1 MGKKT
6 NKEFSWRAFASVL
19 AAVSFI
25 AMTFTGVILFVV
37 PPGRVANWTGWTLMG
52 LSKHQWIGLHVWFS
66 NLFVVASILHVYLN
80 WKPLVNYFKDKA
92 SKAFALRGEW
102 AAAVVVSAA
111 VFAFTLA
118 EVAPFSS
125 LLDWNERIK
134 HSWETPSER
143 APIPHAELLTLSE
156 LAKQAP
162 DVDLDTMLSNLK
174 AKGIEVDSPNV
185 VLGDLAEAWKMTPMQ
200 LYDLALGR
208 GGGGR
213 GRGGPGGGRRGQ
225 GDGAGQYEGVGAS
238 ADGDHVRGGAGGPG
252 FGRLTLKQ
260 YCDQM
265 GLDANACVERLKKAG
280 FEAAPG
286 MTMRAIA
293 DTAGVH
299 PSEVR
304 NFLEPVE

>member
-1 MGKKT
+1 MGKKMK
-6 NKEFSWRAFASVL
+6 KEFSWRAFASVL
-19 AAVSFI
+19 TTVSFV

-37 PPGRVANWTGWTLMG
+37 PPGRVANWTGWTLMA
-52 LSKHQWIGLHVWFS
+52 LTKHQWVALHVWFS
-66 NLFVVASILHVYLN
+66 NIFVVASILHVYFN
-80 WKPLVNYFKDKA
+80 WKPLVNYFKDKVN
-92 SKAFALRGEW
+92 KGFALRGEW
-102 AAAVVVSAA
+102 AAAVVVSAV

-125 LLDWNERIK
+125 LMEWNEEIK
-134 HSWETPSER
+134 HSWEAPSER
-143 APIPHAELLTLSE
+143 APIPHAELLTLAE
-156 LAKQAP
+156 LAEQAP
-162 DVDLDTMLSNLK
+162 DVDLDTMLANLK

-185 VLGDLAEAWKMTPMQ
+185 VLGEVAEGLKMTPMQ

-208 GGGGR
+208 PSGGR
-213 GRGGPGGGRRGQ
+213 GRGGGRGGQ
-225 GDGAGQYEGVGAS
+225 GGGAGQFDDPHVGVDAN
-238 ADGDHVRGGAGGPG
+238 HVPSGRG

-260 YCDQM
+260 HCDQM

-293 DTAGVH
+293 DAAGVH

-304 NFLEPVE
+304 DFLEPVE

>member
-19 AAVSFI
+19 ATVSFI
-25 AMTFTGVILFVV
+25 AMTFTGIILFVV
-37 PPGRVANWTGWTLMG
+37 PPGRVANWTGWTLMA
-52 LSKHQWIGLHVWFS
+52 LTKHQWVALHVWFS
-66 NLFVVASILHVYLN
+66 LIFMIASVLHVYFN
-80 WKPLVNYFKDKA
+80 WKPLVSYFKDKVN
-92 SKAFALRGEW
+92 KAFVLRGEW
-102 AAAVVVSAA
+102 AAAVVVSAV

-125 LLDWNERIK
+125 LLEWNEQIK
-134 HSWETPSER
+134 HSWETPGER
-143 APIPHAELLTLSE
+143 APIPHAELLTFAE
-156 LAKQAP
+156 LAEQAP
-162 DVDLDTMLSNLK
+162 DVDLDTMLANLK

-185 VLGDLAEAWKMTPMQ
+185 VLGEVAEGLKMTPMQ

-208 GGGGR
+208 TGSGR
-213 GRGGPGGGRRGQ
+213 GRGGRGGGRGGQ
-225 GDGAGQYEGVGAS
+225 GGGGAGQFDDPHVGVDAN
-238 ADGDHVRGGAGGPG
+238 HVPSGRG

-265 GLDANACVERLKKAG
+265 GLDANACVATLKKAG
-280 FEAAPG
+280 FEAAAG

-293 DTAGVH
+293 DAAGVH

>member
-6 NKEFSWRAFASVL
+6 NEEFSWRAFASVL

-37 PPGRVANWTGWTLMG
+37 PPGRVANWTGWRLMA
-52 LSKHQWIGLHVWFS
+52 LSKHQWVALHVWLS
-66 NLFVVASILHVYLN
+66 NIFVIASVLHVYFN
-80 WKPLVNYFKDKA
+80 WKPLVNYFKDKVN
-92 SKAFALRGEW
+92 KAFALRGEW
-102 AAAVVVSAA
+102 AAAVVISAG
-111 VFAFTLA
+111 VFACTVA

-125 LLDWNERIK
+125 LMEWNEQIK
-134 HSWETPSER
+134 HSWETPGER
-143 APIPHAELLTLSE
+143 APIPHAELLTLAE
-156 LAKQAP
+156 LAEKTP
-162 DVDLDTMLSNLK
+162 DVDLDTMLGNLK
-174 AKGIEVDSPNV
+174 AKGIEVGSSNA
-185 VLGDLAEAWKMTPMQ
+185 VLGEVAEGLRMTPMQ

-208 GGGGR
+208 TGGGR
-213 GRGGPGGGRRGQ
+213 GSGGRGGGRGGQ
-225 GDGAGQYEGVGAS
+225 GGGGGGQFNGAYVGVDAS
-238 ADGDHVRGGAGGPG
+238 HVPSGRG

-260 YCDQM
+260 YCEQM
-265 GLDANACVERLKKAG
+265 GMDANACVEALKKAV

-293 DTAGVH
+293 DGAGVH